1 MRVITLGN
9 SIYYCLIKFGL
20 NLNLTKSRHKRY
32 HGIMEQT
39 NNLSQTRYME
49 LTRQL
54 NTVKELYR
62 KGRKAGKSVLHAVE
76 DSMNLVESCSTHG
89 LECITAKYT
98 NTTVYYLN
106 TGDSYGHTL
115 MCYVADSR
123 ARFVLGNWGDLAE
136 TGKYE

>member
-1 MRVITLGN
+1 
-9 SIYYCLIKFGL
+9 
-20 NLNLTKSRHKRY
+20 
-32 HGIMEQT
+32 MEQT

-136 TGKYE
+136 TGKYEWG